1 MSPMIPTMARTADGE
16 TAEGAVGAI
25 PEPVRKLIGEYG
37 RDGSI
42 SMAAGAISVVRGLQ
56 LMRSNRSRGF
66 AKLLFGAGWIMIG
79 LVQRQHA
86 TDGGRG
92 DRSEELDET
101 LGDEIEADDV
111 TPGETDDDMAAAN
124 TIPPSGVGEPE
135 GHDVGETGEVET
147 AAEPAEMTGPSGED
161 AVPEEDKTTV
171 PDEPPTSGVSM
182 VGEDDEKTDEDE
194 ADGSGEDGEAD
205 EADQADEAEEDE
217 E

>member
-1 MSPMIPTMARTADGE
+1 MARTADGE
-16 TAEGAVGAI
+16 TAEGGIGSI

-37 RDGSI
+37 RNGSI
-42 SMAAGAISVVRGLQ
+42 SMAAGAISVIRGLR
-56 LMRSNRSRGF
+56 LVRSNRTRGF

-86 TDGGRG
+86 TDHGRG

-101 LGDEIEADDV
+101 VGDELDAGDV
-111 TPGETDDDMAAAN
+111 TPGETDNDMAATN

-135 GHDVGETGEVET
+135 GHDVGDTGEVET

-171 PDEPPTSGVSM
+171 PDEPPTNDVSM
-182 VGEDDEKTDEDE
+182 VGEDDVDELSEDEGGEREEDDGHTDVGEGENGDDEDE
-194 ADGSGEDGEAD
+194 E
-205 EADQADEAEEDE
+205 
-217 E
+217 

>member
-1 MSPMIPTMARTADGE
+1 MIPTMVR
-16 TAEGAVGAI
+16 TAEGETIEGGVESI

-56 LMRSNRSRGF
+56 LMRSNRTRGF

-86 TDGGRG
+86 TDHGRG

-101 LGDEIEADDV
+101 FGDELDAGDV
-111 TPGETDDDMAAAN
+111 TPGETDDDMAATN
-124 TIPPSGVGEPE
+124 TMPPSGVGEPE

-147 AAEPAEMTGPSGED
+147 AAEPAEMTGPSSED

-182 VGEDDEKTDEDE
+182 AGEDNENDEGDEVSEDDE
-194 ADGSGEDGEAD
+194 EDGDTEFGD
-205 EADQADEAEEDE
+205 GEEDE